1 MFGDRFRTLG
11 GGNGVEE
18 PGSIPIG
25 LSLPLILLSAA
36 EGAFVPWSETAAPAP
51 HFVPST
57 VPLAPEVCLIRL

>member
-1 MFGDRFRTLG
+1 M
-11 GGNGVEE
+11 GVEV

-57 VPLAPEVCLIRL
+57 VPLAPEVCIIRL